1 MRKFSTTSL
10 SFAWVK
16 NVYSLRTVEGKKSDN
31 LYTDSRLAQQFTN
44 NTVHN
49 SPLIPLL
56 VQVSTPSFSTSKNN
70 IFNLLN
76 RRLYPQSTPPINMKK
91 KKI

>member
-1 MRKFSTTSL
+1 MRKNSTTPL

-16 NVYSLRTVEGKKSDN
+16 NVYSLRIAKGIKSDN
-31 LYTDSRLAQQFTN
+31 LYTDTRLAQQFTHPI
-44 NTVHN
+44 VHN
-49 SPLIPLL
+49 SPLIRLFVPAFAPSL
-56 VQVSTPSFSTSKNN
+56 STPKSSY
-70 IFNLLN
+70 FNLLN